1 MTLSS
6 GETEEETLPGE
17 GFILGLID
25 SPSIRYRFKGE
36 QNRLDS
42 TRTEIGPVV
51 MAWLGDFVILFPA
64 ILGICS

>member
-6 GETEEETLPGE
+6 GEKEEETLPGE

-51 MAWLGDFVILFPA
+51 MA
-64 ILGICS
+64 